1 MRPGLSFW
9 CSAGL
14 RNFMAQLQ
22 EELLRIDPKA
32 FARALSKHSG
42 MGMG

>member
-1 MRPGLSFW
+1 MHEV
-9 CSAGL
+9 
-14 RNFMAQLQ
+14 Q

-42 MGMG
+42 MGLG